1 MNRIVVGNK
10 NKPLNRIIPIQHKIN
25 TVKIIELVF
34 PDLNVKRGNFIKWIG
49 LIIKNETSANKIIA
63 VLGSP

>member
-34 PDLNVKRGNFIKWIG
+34 PDLNVKRGNLIKWIG